1 MKYYGIEY
9 YYPDGGM
16 IYTGGSFT
24 NVLENKR
31 QQFNELEENLRNA
44 GKKVKGVVI
53 KLVSL
58 ENDEYANDTKTIK
71 EIKF

>member
-1 MKYYGIEY
+1 MIYYGIEY

-16 IYTGGSFT
+16 IYTGGPFT
-24 NVLENKR
+24 NVFENKK

-44 GKKVKGVVI
+44 GGKVKGVII

-58 ENDEYANDTKTIK
+58 EQEEYANDTETIE

>member
-9 YYPDGGM
+9 IYPDGGM
-16 IYTGGSFT
+16 IYTGGPFT
-24 NVLENKR
+24 NVFENKK

-44 GKKVKGVVI
+44 GEKAKGVTI

-58 ENDEYANDTKTIK
+58 GRDEYANEAKTIE